1 MSPAWSGFLETDYDK
16 GEKMEY
22 IFPGNDGLSR
32 LRRKIES
39 KIPTPLIERLALIP
53 LMVPLFIG
61 AAVVAVL
68 A

>member
-1 MSPAWSGFLETDYDK
+1 
-16 GEKMEY
+16 MEY

-32 LRRKIES
+32 LRRKKES